1 MPSKRVVITGVGCR
15 TPIGSSYEQV
25 KKSLYNNLS
34 AIVYDREH
42 NACCAKVNDQ
52 VDEYFTANDLDITD
66 RFTRLASLS
75 FDDAVADS
83 GTKPTGIFLGTGFAG
98 ALSYESAYADLA
110 SKGRVRPSALVQQ
123 MQNNATNYLALKHNI
138 TEQAF
143 TYTVA
148 CASSSLAIVEGYK
161 AIASKQSKVVAVG
174 GSEASLTKINF
185 ASWKAMRASV
195 VDSNNPRDSVK
206 PFSKDRKGIALAEGA
221 AIFILEELESALSR
235 KAKIY
240 GEIIGYGISC
250 GAETVTKPDTRG
262 QVAAFRSLG
271 RMINLNNVT
280 YINAHGTGTPIGD
293 LVELES
299 INNCFGREVPVS
311 STKNMHGHLL
321 GAAGA
326 METLACLS
334 VMETGKVIP
343 NWNLSSQES
352 SENVVNLPVDI
363 VDFNSGIVL
372 NNSFAFGGTNVI
384 LAFQRI

>member
-1 MPSKRVVITGVGCR
+1 MRVVITGVGCR
-15 TPIGSSYEQV
+15 TPLGASYEDV
-25 KKSLYNNLS
+25 KHSLFNNTS
-34 AIVYDREH
+34 AIVYDQEH
-42 NACCAKVNDQ
+42 SACCARVTTS
-52 VDEYFTANDLDITD
+52 VDEHFSSADLDITD

-75 FDDAVADS
+75 FDDAIADS
-83 GTKPTGIFLGTGFAG
+83 GVTPTGIFLGTGFAG

-110 SKGRVRPSALVQQ
+110 TKGKVKPSALVQQ

-138 TEQAF
+138 IDQAF

-148 CASSSLAIVEGYK
+148 CASSTLAIVEGYK
-161 AIASKQSKVVAVG
+161 AIVTGQAKIVAVG

-195 VDSNNPRDSVK
+195 SDNASPRTSVK

-240 GEIIGYGISC
+240 GEVVGFGISC
-250 GAETVTKPDTRG
+250 GSETVTKPNAIG
-262 QVAAFRSLG
+262 QIRAFRSLG
-271 RMINLNNVT
+271 RMINLESVT
-280 YINAHGTGTPIGD
+280 YINAHGTGTPVGD

-299 INNCFGREVPVS
+299 IHNCFGNKVPVS
-311 STKNMHGHLL
+311 STKNLHGHLL
-321 GAAGA
+321 GASGA

-334 VMETGKVIP
+334 VLETGKIIP
-343 NWNLSSQES
+343 NWNLLPEES
-352 SENVVNLPVDI
+352 YNHSVSLPTEI
-363 VDFNSGIVL
+363 EEFKSGIVL